1 MQRFIFFEVLCFGTI
16 LCLSGCENPGKS
28 VDIGPQPPKV
38 ASKSKDTAD
47 DLVEICN
54 SRDIT
59 THERALA
66 NSRDYFSSVK
76 SCPVPLSR
84 VEFEQ
89 YNPLS
94 EDSRNPTVKARERA
108 GIFFRN

>member
-59 THERALA
+59 THERTLA
-66 NSRDYFSSVK
+66 NSRDYFNSVK
-76 SCPVPLSR
+76 SCPVPLFR
-84 VEFEQ
+84 VRFEQ
-89 YNPLS
+89 FSSLS
-94 EDSRNPTVKARERA
+94 EAFRNPTVKARERA
-108 GIFFRN
+108 SIFYRN